1 MLSINIP
8 VYNIE
13 AKDLALQLLNQA
25 KELGVPVEIRIY
37 DDGSANEIKRKNRDI
52 SEMPGIVYK
61 EMKKNLG
68 RAAIRN
74 RMGFDSQYKYLL
86 FIDADSKIVREDYLK
101 KYLELA
107 TPGCVLC
114 GGTAYDPVKPGDK
127 SKMLRWVYGTRR
139 EAISDRER
147 NSKKS
152 FIITSNNFL
161 TDREVFNLIHF
172 RENLGPYGHED
183 TLLGYDLFTE
193 GIHPF
198 HIDNPVEHTGLE
210 DSVIFLEKTKDAL
223 KNLNFITSKVLSNDK
238 ELSRQVNFLKRYNT
252 LPWFIPPMLLKPLF
266 NLLRSSLEKNLTG
279 SSPKLFFF
287 DLYKLLYYAT
297 LKVL

>member
-8 VYNIE
+8 VYNIDV
-13 AKDLALQLLNQA
+13 KDLALQLVKQSQDMNIS
-25 KELGVPVEIRIY
+25 VEIRIY
-37 DDGSANEIKRKNRDI
+37 DDGSRKEIKKENSKV
-52 SEMPGIVYK
+52 SELPGVTYK

-86 FIDADSKIVREDYLK
+86 FIDADSSLVKEDYLK
-101 KYLELA
+101 KYMDLA

-114 GGTAYDPVKPGDK
+114 GGTVYSPLKPEDK
-127 SKMLRWVYGTRR
+127 NKMLRWVYGTRR
-139 EAISDRER
+139 EAIPASER
-147 NSKKS
+147 NRKKS

-193 GIHPF
+193 GIQPF

-210 DSVIFLEKTKDAL
+210 DSATFLNKSKEAL
-223 KNLNFITSKVLSNDK
+223 NNLRFISSKVLSNDK
-238 ELSRQVNFLKRYNT
+238 EFSSQVTFLRKYNSLT
-252 LPWFIPPMLLKPLF
+252 WLLPPF
-266 NLLRSSLEKNLTG
+266 LLRRLFKLLQWHLDKNLTG
-279 SSPKLFFF
+279 RSPSLFLF
-287 DLYKLLYYAT
+287 DLYKLLYFSR